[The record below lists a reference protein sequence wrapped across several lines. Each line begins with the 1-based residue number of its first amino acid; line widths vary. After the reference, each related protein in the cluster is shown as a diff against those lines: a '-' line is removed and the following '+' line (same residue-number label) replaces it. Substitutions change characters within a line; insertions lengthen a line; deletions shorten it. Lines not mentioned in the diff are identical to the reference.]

1 MIVTICGSTRFKKE
15 IEAVAHDL
23 TLQGHI
29 VLAPHVF
36 HHMEDEEMPME
47 LKIRLDNLHKEKI
60 NMSDAIFVVNVN
72 GYIGESTYGEIDW
85 ANRMKKEV
93 FFLVEPPKPET
104 PESDNDKSVTEEEPM
119 EEVVAEPVDA
129 ETPNE

>member
-23 TLQGHI
+23 TLQNHI

-60 NMSDAIFVVNVN
+60 SMSDAIFVVNVN

-93 FFLVEPPKPET
+93 FFLVEPPKPEDT
-104 PESDNDKSVTEEEPM
+104 KSNVQENVVEAEPVEE
-119 EEVVAEPVDA
+119 VAEPA